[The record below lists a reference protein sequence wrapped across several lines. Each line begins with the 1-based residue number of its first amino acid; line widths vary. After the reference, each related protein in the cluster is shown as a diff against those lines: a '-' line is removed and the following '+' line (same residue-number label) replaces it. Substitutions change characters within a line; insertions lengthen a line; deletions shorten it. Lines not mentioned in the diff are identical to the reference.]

1 MLIRF
6 YSNSIYPCLWR
17 KFISCSNN
25 CVFYFRYSSY
35 PFFTVSYMRISFT
48 ERLIVSRAS
57 SHLSTV
63 AITMSVRKSDLV
75 RSASVW
81 SLRPN
86 EIFHRSNQHT
96 SSVLLPRRRRNISLW
111 HKDAPLRKAVWYRR
125 RIHNFCNWKRSRL
138 EFHFHYACN
147 VPTHRDLALH
157 PRHYRLLSRGQLKTR
172 VLYTALLRDAR
183 DPWIIIDE
191 YISESILIN
200 LR

>member
-1 MLIRF
+1 MRILF
-6 YSNSIYPCLWR
+6 SIFFLSFLYCL
-17 KFISCSNN
+17 
-25 CVFYFRYSSY
+25 
-35 PFFTVSYMRISFT
+35 SYMRISFT

-75 RSASVW
+75 RSTSVW

-86 EIFHRSNQHT
+86 EIFHRPNQHT
-96 SSVLLPRRRRNISLW
+96 SSVLLSRRRRNISLW

-138 EFHFHYACN
+138 GFHFHYARN
-147 VPTHRDLALH
+147 VSHRDLALH
-157 PRHYRLLSRGQLKTR
+157 PRHYRLFSRGQLKTR
-172 VLYTALLRDAR
+172 VLYTALLRDAH
-183 DPWIIIDE
+183 PWIIIDE
-191 YISESILIN
+191 YISKSILIN